1 MRIISLSLTS
11 LLVLS
16 LVLCAGCADPCANLK
31 GLNATQQEKIATLEG
46 KISAAQLELAQCTGQ
61 LDAARNRGDIS
72 SGSLQQ
78 QVAALEAAMRD
89 KNSLIENLQRQLLKG
104 GVALPPELTAT
115 LRDWAA
121 ANANVVAFDEASGV
135 VKFKTDVLFEKGSD
149 VLTAEATEA
158 IKSLAGIM
166 NSETAKDFDVL
177 VAGHTDDIPVSKP
190 ETKAKHKDNWYLSA
204 HRGVS
209 VVELLTSSG
218 LAPERVSA
226 RAFGEF
232 RPLEPNG
239 PNKQG
244 NKINRRVEIFIIG
257 HGA

>member
-1 MRIISLSLTS
+1 MRIAALSITS

-16 LVLCAGCADPCANLK
+16 VVVLSGCSDPCANLK

-46 KISAAQLELAQCTGQ
+46 KINAAQLELTQCTEQ
-61 LDAARNRGDIS
+61 LNAARSRGDIS
-72 SGSLQQ
+72 AGSLQQ
-78 QVAALEAAMRD
+78 QVAALEAAIKD
-89 KNSLIENLQRQLLKG
+89 KNSLIDNLQRQLLKG

-121 ANANVVAFDEASGV
+121 ANPNVVSFDETSGV

-149 VLTAEATEA
+149 TVSPDAVEAV
-158 IKSLAGIM
+158 KSLATIM
-166 NSETAKDFDVL
+166 NSENAKDFDVL
-177 VAGHTDDIPVSKP
+177 VAGHTDDIPISKP
-190 ETKAKHKDNWYLSA
+190 ETRAKHKDNWYLSA

-209 VVELLTSSG
+209 VAELLISSG
-218 LAPERVSA
+218 LAPERTSV